1 MHSAAKPNP
10 NQSEAVLEVKNA
22 AHEKLYLHPGQLFA
36 SRQSHAVTTILGS
49 CVAVCLWDAVK
60 KIGGINHYLLPAF
73 TGDGVASP
81 RFGNVA
87 IAELIEQLT
96 ALGCRKRD
104 LQAKLFGG
112 ACVIAAFRNRAT
124 HLGWENVQTAEK
136 ILEREDIPVIGQDI
150 GGDKGRK
157 LIFHTDDGSAWV
169 KRL

>member
-1 MHSAAKPNP
+1 MHPATKPKP
-10 NQSEAVLEVKNA
+10 DQSEAILEVKS
-22 AHEKLYLHPGQLFA
+22 AHEKIYLHPGQLFA

-49 CVAVCLWDAVK
+49 CVAVCLWDPAK

-87 IAELIEQLT
+87 IAELLERLT
-96 ALGCRKRD
+96 SLGCHKCD

-112 ACVIAAFRNRAT
+112 ACVIAAFRDRTN
-124 HLGWENVQTAEK
+124 HLGWENIQTAEN
-136 ILEREDIPVIGQDI
+136 ILEREEIPVVGQDT

-157 LIFHTDDGSAWV
+157 LIFHTDDGAAWI

>member
-1 MHSAAKPNP
+1 MHPATKPNP
-10 NQSEAVLEVKNA
+10 NQSDAVLEVNNS

-49 CVAVCLWDAVK
+49 CVAVCLWDPVR

-81 RFGNVA
+81 RFGNIA
-87 IAELIEQLT
+87 IAELLEQLT

-112 ACVIAAFRNRAT
+112 ACVIAAFRNRT
-124 HLGWENVQTAEK
+124 NHLGWENIQSAEK
-136 ILEREDIPVIGQDI
+136 ILGREEIPVVGKDT

>member
-1 MHSAAKPNP
+1 MHPATKPNP
-10 NQSEAVLEVKNA
+10 NQSEAVLEVENS
-22 AHEKLYLHPGQLFA
+22 AHERLYLHPGQLFA

-49 CVAVCLWDAVK
+49 CVAVCLWDPVR

-73 TGDGVASP
+73 TGDGVASA

-87 IAELIEQLT
+87 IAELLERLIS
-96 ALGCRKRD
+96 LGCRKRE

-112 ACVIAAFRNRAT
+112 ACVIAAFRNRTT
-124 HLGWENVQTAEK
+124 HLGWENIQTAEK
-136 ILEREDIPVIGQDI
+136 FLGREEIPVVGQDT